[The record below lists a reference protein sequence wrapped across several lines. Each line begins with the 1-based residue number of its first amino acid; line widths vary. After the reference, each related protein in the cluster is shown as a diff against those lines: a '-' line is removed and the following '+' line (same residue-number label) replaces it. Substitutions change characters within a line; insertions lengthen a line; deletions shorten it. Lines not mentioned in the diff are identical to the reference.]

1 MGGVTTDSHPPDPD
15 ATPAWLR
22 PTVPEPTTPTSV
34 SPDASPPS
42 PTDSE
47 LPNSVPA
54 APPEVTVPAA
64 AAVPSVAEAAET
76 VDASDDRAPDETPDG
91 DDPAADT
98 EAEAAEPTAV
108 TATDATD
115 EGDDATGGAFDGDSD
130 GDGDDLD
137 LLDDEDLLPAEPAP
151 ALWVSLRALPLMQHT
166 VLLTLLGALIMTS
179 FVLIQPTPR
188 WLALL
193 GALTVAAAMEG
204 VLHATR
210 RRAIATGIDTAP
222 FLVLPTMYML
232 ATPAFIAYSFH
243 GYVVIAAALLGAL
256 GLGAI
261 ATAQIATIRDFDLA
275 HEAGRLIASAA
286 TYFTVFALFS
296 LTYTFDLEVRTAAV
310 AAGLIAGLL
319 AVELMRDGEIDPL
332 ETLVFSIVC
341 GLVVGEAR
349 VVLYYLPVGGNL
361 AALALLF
368 VFYFVAGILHAHVT
382 RHLDT
387 IVALQYAAVAATGG
401 ALVIGARAAG
411 LG

>member
-76 VDASDDRAPDETPDG
+76 VDASDNRAPDETPDG

-115 EGDDATGGAFDGDSD
+115 EGDDATGGAFD

-286 TYFTVFALFS
+286 TYFTVFALYS